1 MLKYSFVFQAQFTEK
16 KSVEKYS
23 IPSCFQI
30 LSEIGEATSAILDNK
45 VRYAPVLQYF
55 MIFEPHPLD
64 ILSFMSEN
72 GRKSGK

>member
-1 MLKYSFVFQAQFTEK
+1 MAVQPCLSLIWWDTLKTDFLVTMLKYLFVFQAQFTEK

-55 MIFEPHPLD
+55 
-64 ILSFMSEN
+64 
-72 GRKSGK
+72 